1 MNHAGMKRGFH
12 VTHIMRELPFE
23 NHLSR
28 FIIALRRGEPLHRM
42 LDQVML
48 KILKALPSE
57 ILRPTR
63 LWLAKLLGVKLL
75 QQLMR

>member
-1 MNHAGMKRGFH
+1 
-12 VTHIMRELPFE
+12 MRELPFE
-23 NHLSR
+23 NHLRR
-28 FIIALRRGEPLHRM
+28 FVITLRRGEPLHRM

-48 KILKALPSE
+48 KILKALPLK

-63 LWLAKLLGVKLL
+63 LRLAKLLGVKLL

>member
-1 MNHAGMKRGFH
+1 
-12 VTHIMRELPFE
+12 MRKLPFE
-23 NHLSR
+23 NHFSR
-28 FIIALRRGEPLHRM
+28 FVIALRRSEPLHRM

-48 KILKALPSE
+48 KILKALPPE

-63 LWLAKLLGVKLL
+63 LRLAKLLGVKLL

>member
-1 MNHAGMKRGFH
+1 MKRGLH
-12 VTHIMRELPFE
+12 VTHIMRELPLE
-23 NHLSR
+23 NHLRR
-28 FIIALRRGEPLHRM
+28 FVIALRRGEPVHRM

-48 KILKALPSE
+48 KILKALPLK

-63 LWLAKLLGVKLL
+63 LRLAKLLEVKLL